1 MSKSND
7 ASQYRL
13 RPTRVLQVGPGHG
26 QRGGIASVLEELAG
40 QREAF
45 AEHAVMFSF
54 FETRSSKGIA
64 GVLLYFLIDL
74 PRFVL
79 AMRLTDIV
87 HFHTSVRGS
96 FYRKYLLYV
105 LARIGRKKTIFHLHA
120 GNFAAFVDS
129 SAKWIVRAAAHFIGG
144 SDAAIAVASET
155 ARELRALRHVDDNL
169 FVIGNTAGEFEA
181 GAHAP
186 LTHAETPPYVAFAG
200 RLTEAK
206 GVDDALKAVAL
217 LKSQGCYVRMKF
229 AGSGDVD
236 GWKRIASAY
245 GIDDRIEFSGWLK
258 GDAKRAF
265 YQNARVFCMPSH
277 HESFGISTLEAMYAR
292 LPVVGTRLG
301 GFLDLV
307 EEGETGYLVEAR
319 DIEALANR
327 IRILMDTPELARRLG
342 VAGSVRARE
351 RYSSTATVA
360 QYVECYRRV
369 AEKKL

>member
-1 MSKSND
+1 M
-7 ASQYRL
+7 
-13 RPTRVLQVGPGHG
+13 
-26 QRGGIASVLEELAG
+26 
-40 QREAF
+40 
-45 AEHAVMFSF
+45 
-54 FETRSSKGIA
+54 
-64 GVLLYFLIDL
+64 
-74 PRFVL
+74 
-79 AMRLTDIV
+79 
-87 HFHTSVRGS
+87 RGS

-186 LTHAETPPYVAFAG
+186 LTHAETLPYVAFAG

-217 LKSQGCYVRMKF
+217 LKSQGCHVRMKF
-229 AGSGDVD
+229 AGSGDV

-258 GDAKRAF
+258 A
-265 YQNARVFCMPSH
+265 MPSARSTECTRVLH
-277 HESFGISTLEAMYAR
+277 AESSRIVRHFHAR
-292 LPVVGTRLG
+292 SDVCASSSRRDAAG

-307 EEGETGYLVEAR
+307 EEGKTGYLVEAR

-327 IRILMDTPELARRLG
+327 IRILMDTPELARRFG
-342 VAGSVRARE
+342 VAGSVRALKRLFVDGHG
-351 RYSSTATVA
+351 AK
-360 QYVECYRRV
+360 YVECYRRV
-369 AEKKL
+369 AEENR